1 VSGAASSRD
10 EGVDPLAPLIR
21 ASLKRQYRA
30 GLGMLRE
37 AVEACPDDLW
47 YDRTPTNAFWQL
59 AYHTIFFTQAYLGEN
74 PAAFEGWPGHQPDVQ
89 HPDGIAGPA
98 EPGNA
103 LPLIPRPYS
112 RSEALE
118 YLAVCEDMVD
128 GAVDAFDLTAPES
141 GFPNYPIPRLEHQLV
156 NLRHLQHHT
165 AQLADRLRQ
174 HSDIAVRWSG
184 SGPRR

>member
-1 VSGAASSRD
+1 VSGTEHPRHGRA
-10 EGVDPLAPLIR
+10 DPLESLIR
-21 ASLKRQYRA
+21 ASLKRQYHA

-37 AVEACPDDLW
+37 AIEACPDDLW
-47 YDRTPTNAFWQL
+47 YEETPTNAFWQI
-59 AYHTIFFTQAYLGEN
+59 AYHTLYFTQAYLGEN
-74 PAAFEGWPGHQPDVQ
+74 PAAFEGWPGHQSAVQ

-98 EPGNA
+98 DPGST

-118 YLAVCEDMVD
+118 YLAVCEAMVER
-128 GAVDAFDLTAPES
+128 AVDALDLVASDS
-141 GFPNYPIPRLEHQLV
+141 GFPNYPIPRLEHQMV

-174 HSDIAVRWSG
+174 HSGVGVRWMG